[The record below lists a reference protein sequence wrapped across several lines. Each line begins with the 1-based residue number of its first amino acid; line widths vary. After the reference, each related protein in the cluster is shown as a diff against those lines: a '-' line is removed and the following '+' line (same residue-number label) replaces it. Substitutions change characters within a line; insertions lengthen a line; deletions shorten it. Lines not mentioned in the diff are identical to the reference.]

1 MPASRKPEQGA
12 WCCGLSRGG
21 WQREGWR
28 GGMGCVRMPGR
39 RPVPYP
45 DRGTE
50 SLNDRGV
57 LERGFTL
64 IELVITVAIVG
75 ILALTAMPMLEMT
88 ARRQKEVELRA
99 ALREIRG
106 GIDAY
111 RRAVEE
117 GRLEKKVD
125 ESGYPHRLEEL
136 DQGVE
141 NVLDPNKAKLYFM
154 RRLPRDP
161 FGGDPALTAAQSWG
175 KRSYASPPDA
185 PLEGKDVFDVYSL
198 STGIGLNGIPYR
210 EW

>member
-1 MPASRKPEQGA
+1 MIFPGCRLALGTDFGSKALKTRGAPA
-12 WCCGLSRGG
+12 
-21 WQREGWR
+21 
-28 GGMGCVRMPGR
+28 
-39 RPVPYP
+39 
-45 DRGTE
+45 
-50 SLNDRGV
+50 
-57 LERGFTL
+57 RGFTL
-64 IELVITVAIVG
+64 IELVITVAIIG

-88 ARRQKEVELRA
+88 AKRQKEVELRA
-99 ALREIRG
+99 ALRDIRG

-111 RRAVEE
+111 RRAAEE
-117 GRLEKKVD
+117 GKLEKKVD

-141 NVLDPNKAKLYFM
+141 NILDPNKAKLYFM

-161 FGGDPALTAAQSWG
+161 FGSDSILTAAQTWG